1 MAFNKNGLDDTP
13 NTTRVNLRVTISA
26 GVVLISFTHRKR
38 KTSLSVFETDINKKA
53 TVTVVIGLSSF
64 TIAIMNQLSGQIM
77 CANRYVLP
85 PTVLKVIGLYELN
98 HFHTNLNMYII
109 NPKSGILETSKILGS
124 KGTLIIYW

>member
-1 MAFNKNGLDDTP
+1 
-13 NTTRVNLRVTISA
+13 
-26 GVVLISFTHRKR
+26 
-38 KTSLSVFETDINKKA
+38 
-53 TVTVVIGLSSF
+53 
-64 TIAIMNQLSGQIM
+64 MNQLSGQIM

-124 KGTLIIYW
+124 KGALKTTGNVINKVAINNQDACICIIMYMYIHLAIICKAL